1 MAPRSMPW
9 SMNGGYDKLGGQL
22 MISGLKSIIFGDP
35 SYKMTEKRCEE
46 FFSNHDNFDLSVS

>member
-1 MAPRSMPW
+1 MSMPW
-9 SMNGGYDKLGGQL
+9 SMNSGYDKLGGQL

-46 FFSNHDNFDLSVS
+46 FFSNHENFDLTVS